1 MTSNN
6 LAERDEVL
14 FEFHRQCIRPT
25 AEQIVEWTERYPQF
39 ADDIREHAAARLD
52 WAAWDNLPAL
62 QPDQDLLARGRSRA
76 LNALHDAR
84 TAREAKEIEATSFQE
99 LMQARGTNVAA
110 LARELDIERGVIA
123 DLTGGRMLPPLG
135 ARFADA
141 LGKALNAST
150 GVIETALKRACQ
162 TPRLGL
168 AKARGQPRIVQRP
181 YADIIRS
188 SGMSPDRKSYWL
200 DEA

>member
-52 WAAWDNLPAL
+52 WAAWDELPAL
-62 QPDQDLLARGRSRA
+62 EPDEDLIARGRSRA

-84 TAREAKEIEATSFQE
+84 AAQQAAASEAASFQE
-99 LMQARGTNVAA
+99 LMQARGTTVAA
-110 LARELDIERGVIA
+110 LARDLDIERGVIA

-141 LGKALNAST
+141 LAKALDAST
-150 GVIETALKRACQ
+150 AAIGAALTRACQ

-168 AKARGQPRIVQRP
+168 AKATGQPRIVQRP

-200 DEA
+200 DEG

>member
-6 LAERDEVL
+6 LADRDEVL
-14 FEFHRQCIRPT
+14 FEFHRQCLRPT

-52 WAAWDNLPAL
+52 WAARDELPTPEA
-62 QPDQDLLARGRSRA
+62 DEDLLARGRSRA

-84 TAREAKEIEATSFQE
+84 TARQAARNEAASFQE
-99 LMQARGTNVAA
+99 LMQARGTNVAG
-110 LARELDIERGVIA
+110 LARELDIERAVIA

-135 ARFADA
+135 SRFADA
-141 LGKALNAST
+141 LANALDAST
-150 GVIETALKRACQ
+150 AIIQEALARACQ

-168 AKARGQPRIVQRP
+168 AKATGQPRVVQRP

-188 SGMSPDRKSYWL
+188 SGMTPERKSYWL
-200 DEA
+200 DEG